1 MKTAAE
7 QTITLTLKDEGA
19 LMRLGVIAI
28 YLFGSRAQGVATPLS
43 DFDFGILIDD
53 VALSSTKEQSIYS
66 ELYPFFSSRIKPE
79 TQEADVIDIVFLQS
93 PRVPLELKTYII
105 THSVLLFD
113 SKPLVRTTIEERML
127 LQNAD
132 FAPLRAEMSQAL
144 LSRL

>member
-1 MKTAAE
+1 MKIVPE
-7 QTITLTLKDEGA
+7 HDITLTIEDTKA
-19 LMRLGVIAI
+19 LGRLGVIAV
-28 YLFGSRAQGVATPLS
+28 YLFGSRAQGVASPLS
-43 DFDFGILIDD
+43 DFDFGILMDD
-53 VALSSTKEQSIYS
+53 EALSPTKEQSIYS
-66 ELYPFFSSRIKPE
+66 ELYSLFSSRIKPE
-79 TQEADVIDIVFLQS
+79 TREADVIDIVFLQS

-113 SKPLVRTTIEERML
+113 SQPLVRTTIEERIL